1 MGNKEGDAD
10 FIDSNDLSL
19 MTTDEIEDMQFMSS
33 QEGRSQEIYRAQGR
47 VEEWSGI
54 KEDLEV

>member
-33 QEGRSQEIYRAQGR
+33 QVGRS
-47 VEEWSGI
+47 
-54 KEDLEV
+54 